1 MDISVLIVNYNGAK
15 FIQECLDSLFKSK
28 TTASFEVIVVD
39 NASIDNSL
47 EILDSYKNKITLISN
62 KENTGF
68 SYANNQAGKIAK
80 GKNLYLLNNDTL
92 TKEDTLDILYKFLSS
107 HTDAGVITPKLLNAD
122 GSLQCPGS
130 IFGHWRFWSKTAR
143 KVPFIA
149 GAAVLFPTAVY
160 WEMGGLDENLFFYND
175 DVDMC
180 KTLKRLG
187 YGIYYVPEA
196 ALIHFG
202 GLSTKYRKSGS
213 LIEGYRGGVYLSL
226 KHYGFIVSLIYR
238 FFTSIE
244 ICINLLIHLLLS
256 FSQSHRDSLKTYLE
270 ILRIVVF
277 NDIYL
282 ERIKKKMKEESK

>member
-15 FIQECLDSLFKSK
+15 FIDACIESLFKSK
-28 TTASFEVIVVD
+28 TSARFEVIVVD
-39 NASIDNSL
+39 NNSSD
-47 EILDSYKNKITLISN
+47 DSLAVLKKYGEKITLIPN

-68 SYANNQAGKIAK
+68 SYANNQAGKVAK
-80 GKNLYLLNNDTL
+80 GDYLYLLNNDTL
-92 TKEDTLDILYKFLSS
+92 TKENTLDLLFEFIKS
-107 HTDAGVITPKLLNAD
+107 HQDAGVITPKLLNED

-149 GAAVLFPTAVY
+149 GAAVLFPAKVY

-180 KTLKRLG
+180 KMLAKLG
-187 YGIYYVPEA
+187 YSIYYVPEA
-196 ALIHFG
+196 SLIHFG
-202 GLSTKYRKSGS
+202 GLSTKFRRLGS

-226 KHYGFIVSLIYR
+226 KHYGVLISVFYR
-238 FFTSIE
+238 FFAVID
-244 ICINLLIHLLLS
+244 IIIRLAIHLLLS
-256 FSQSHRDSLKTYLE
+256 FSKSNRDFVKTYLE
-270 ILRIVVF
+270 VLRIVVF

-282 ERIKKKMKEESK
+282 DRIKK